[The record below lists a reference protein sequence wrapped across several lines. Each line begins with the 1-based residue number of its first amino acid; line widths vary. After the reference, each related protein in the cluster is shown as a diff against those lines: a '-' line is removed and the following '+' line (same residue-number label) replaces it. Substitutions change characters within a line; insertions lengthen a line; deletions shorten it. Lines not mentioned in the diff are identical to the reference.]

1 MALIGFT
8 SAKGS
13 PGVTTSALALTL
25 CWHHATGRT
34 ALLVEA
40 DPAGGDIAAGYLRGS
55 AAAHDGHAAV
65 AAARDLEVAEA
76 VLAQAL
82 RLDDTGHAL
91 LLTGGAAVIPA
102 QLRTGLADLA
112 ARPGLDVLID
122 LGRIRETPT
131 AQAPQVDVLLVV
143 LRSSLRSVAGTRDR
157 TAAVCASVPRDQVG
171 LLVVGERRPYDAAE
185 IATALGCPVVG
196 SLAWDPTAAEVL
208 SEGAA
213 QSWRFARSA
222 LMRSASALAREVH
235 VSVEAGVQQE
245 LTGRGT
251 TEGETRRRPSRG
263 QAEVAS

>member
-76 VLAQAL
+76 VLAHAL
-82 RLDDTGHAL
+82 RLDDAGDAL
-91 LLTGGAAVIPA
+91 LLTGGAAAVPA
-102 QLRTGLADLA
+102 RLRTGLA
-112 ARPGLDVLID
+112 VLID
-122 LGRIRETPT
+122 LGRIRETPM

-157 TAAVCASVPRDQVG
+157 TAAVCASVPRDQVR

-196 SLAWDPTAAEVL
+196 GLAWDPTAAEVL

>member
-1 MALIGFT
+1 MALIGLT

-40 DPAGGDIAAGYLRGS
+40 DPVGGDIAAGYLRGS
-55 AAAHDGHAAV
+55 AAAHDGHAAL
-65 AAARDLEVAEA
+65 AAARDLEVADA
-76 VLAQAL
+76 VLAHAL

-91 LLTGGAAVIPA
+91 LLTGGATAIPA

-112 ARPGLDVLID
+112 ARPGVDVLID

-131 AQAPQVDVLLVV
+131 APAVEVDLLLVV

-157 TAAVCASVPRDQVG
+157 IAAVRAPVPLDQVS

-185 IATALGCPVVG
+185 ITTALGCPVVG

-208 SEGAA
+208 SDGAA
-213 QSWRFARSA
+213 QSWRFTRSA

-235 VSVEAGVQQE
+235 VKVEVGVQQE
-245 LTGRGT
+245 LAGRGAVG
-251 TEGETRRRPSRG
+251 GETRRRPWRG
-263 QAEVAS
+263 RAEVAS